1 MLYSQCSCC
10 GKTFDA
16 KDKNYLFCSNS
27 CEKDHDIFQMNVTQT
42 YLLKRKKAELVPD
55 HMLFEP
61 TIIITKMEC
70 SM

>member
-10 GKTFDA
+10 GKTFDM
-16 KDKNYLFCSNS
+16 KNKNYLFCSNL
-27 CEKDHDIFQMNVTQT
+27 CEKNHDLFQMNITQT
-42 YLLKRKKAELVPD
+42 YLLKRKKAEQVPD
-55 HMLFEP
+55 HTLFEP

>member
-1 MLYSQCSCC
+1 MLYSQCSFC

-16 KDKNYLFCSNS
+16 KEKNYLFCSNF
-27 CEKDHDIFQMNVTQT
+27 CGKNHDIFQMNITQA
-42 YLLKRKKAELVPD
+42 YLLKRKKAEQVPD
-55 HMLFEP
+55 HTLFEP